1 MDIKPGPLVLLV
13 GVILYSIASS
23 FLTGWEAP
31 ALCFLTII
39 IPVLSG
45 VNVFSLL
52 WKMKVMLFT
61 AALIFVFAV
70 IEKKDTL
77 TALSDTARFLSLIT
91 VASLFVLK
99 TDLLA
104 LSSSLGKI
112 LSLVFGR
119 TGWRAA
125 SYLMLS
131 LSIFPIVFESADEML
146 RARRSRGGSFFSHP
160 VKNLTEYTVS
170 LMRLLFEK
178 VLIFQ
183 DALYSRSF
191 TINGEKT
198 VYPPKRSDY
207 ILLFLFVLLFTGVTV
222 WKKVL

>member
-1 MDIKPGPLVLLV
+1 MDMKPGPLVLLI

-23 FLTGWEAP
+23 FLTGWEAVMV
-31 ALCFLTII
+31 LVLTII
-39 IPVLSG
+39 IPILSG
-45 VNVFSLL
+45 VNVLSVL

-70 IEKKDTL
+70 VEKKDTL
-77 TALSDTARFLSLIT
+77 TAFSDTARFLSLIT

-104 LSSSLGKI
+104 LSSSLGKV

-119 TGWRAA
+119 AGWRAA

-131 LSIFPIVFESADEML
+131 LSFFPIVFESADEML

-198 VYPPKRSDY
+198 VCPPKGSDY
-207 ILLFLFVLLFTGVTV
+207 ILLSLFVLLFTGVIV

>member
-1 MDIKPGPLVLLV
+1 MDIKPGPPVLLV

-23 FLTGWEAP
+23 FLTGWEAVI
-31 ALCFLTII
+31 ALALTLV
-39 IPVLSG
+39 IPLLSG
-45 VNVFSLL
+45 VNVFALL

-61 AALIFVFAV
+61 AFLIFVFAL
-70 IEKKDTL
+70 IEKKGTL
-77 TALSDTARFLSLIT
+77 TAFADTSRFLSLIT

-99 TDLLA
+99 TDLLS

-112 LSLVFGR
+112 LSIPFGAA
-119 TGWRAA
+119 GWRAS

-131 LSIFPIVFESADEML
+131 LSFFPIVFESADEML
-146 RARRSRGGSFFSHP
+146 QARRSRGGSFFSHP

-198 VYPPKRSDY
+198 VSPPERSDC
-207 ILLFLFVLLFTGVTV
+207 ILLFIFVLFFTGVIV

>member
-31 ALCFLTII
+31 ALLFLTII

-70 IEKKDTL
+70 IEKNDTL

>member
-31 ALCFLTII
+31 ALLFLTII

-146 RARRSRGGSFFSHP
+146 RARRSRDGSFFSHP

>member
-1 MDIKPGPLVLLV
+1 MDIKPGPLVLLL

-23 FLTGWEAP
+23 FLAGWETLVMLA
-31 ALCFLTII
+31 LTII
-39 IPVLSG
+39 IPLLSG
-45 VNVFSLL
+45 VNIFSVL
-52 WKMKVMLFT
+52 WRMKVMLFT

-70 IEKKDTL
+70 VEKKDTL
-77 TALSDTARFLSLIT
+77 TAFCDTARFLSLIT

-104 LSSSLGKI
+104 LSSSLGKV

-119 TGWRAA
+119 AGWRAA

-131 LSIFPIVFESADEML
+131 LSFFPIVFESADEML
-146 RARRSRGGSFFSHP
+146 QARRSRGGSFFSHP

-198 VYPPKRSDY
+198 VCPPKRSDY
-207 ILLFLFVLLFTGVTV
+207 ILLFLFSLLFTGVIV

>member
-31 ALCFLTII
+31 ALLFLTII

>member
-31 ALCFLTII
+31 ALLFLTII

-70 IEKKDTL
+70 WEKKDTL
-77 TALSDTARFLSLIT
+77 RAFSDTARFLSLIT

-104 LSSSLGKI
+104 LSSSLGKV
-112 LSLVFGR
+112 LSTVFGR

-198 VYPPKRSDY
+198 VCPPKRSDCV
-207 ILLFLFVLLFTGVTV
+207 LLFLFILLFSGVIV